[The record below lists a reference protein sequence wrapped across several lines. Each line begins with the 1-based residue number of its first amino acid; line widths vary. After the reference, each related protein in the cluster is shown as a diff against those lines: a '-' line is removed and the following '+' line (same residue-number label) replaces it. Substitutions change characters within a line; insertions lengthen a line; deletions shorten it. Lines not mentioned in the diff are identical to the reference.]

1 MKVSKYMTRPIVK
14 VDASTN
20 ALTAAKIMAER
31 NVDCLVITT
40 ENRDI
45 GIITFDDIVATK
57 QRRLEQTYVKDHL
70 INKFA
75 TIEGT
80 TECKDALRKMI
91 DRGVRRLLVT
101 EKDTIVGIFTL
112 SNIICYRPLLSE

>member
-1 MKVSKYMTRPIVK
+1 MKVSKYMTRPVVK

-31 NVDCLVITT
+31 NVDSLIITT
-40 ENRDI
+40 ENQDI
-45 GIITFDDIVATK
+45 GIITFDDIVAIK

-70 INKFA
+70 INKYA
-75 TIEGT
+75 TIKGT
-80 TECKDALRKMI
+80 TECEEALRKMI

-101 EKDTIVGIFTL
+101 EKDDIIGIFTL
-112 SNIICYRPLLSE
+112 SNIICYRPLLTE

>member
-1 MKVSKYMTRPIVK
+1 MKVSKYMTRPVVK

-31 NVDCLVITT
+31 NVDSLIITT
-40 ENRDI
+40 ENQDV
-45 GIITFDDIVATK
+45 GIITFDDIVAIK

-70 INKFA
+70 INKYA
-75 TIEGT
+75 TIEST
-80 TECKDALRKMI
+80 TECEEALRKMI

-101 EKDTIVGIFTL
+101 EKDDIIGIFTL
-112 SNIICYRPLLSE
+112 SNIICYRPLLTE